1 MRVGVLTNL
10 RAGKNN
16 KRVQRV
22 LAFLGRQHT
31 LLHEETLDF
40 DRVPEVMRE
49 FAEAGVQVLV
59 MNGGDGTLQHALTYL
74 FGPNAPGWRPMIA
87 PIRGGRTNMVAS
99 DLGAQ
104 RDPVKSLERLLA
116 AAEADRLADLLSP
129 RPVLRVALPNEG

>member
-87 PIRGGRTNMVAS
+87 PIRGG
-99 DLGAQ
+99 GANKGPSALRAQ
-104 RDPVKSLERLLA
+104 AGPA
-116 AAEADRLADLLSP
+116 ARRQP
-129 RPVLRVALPNEG
+129 PP